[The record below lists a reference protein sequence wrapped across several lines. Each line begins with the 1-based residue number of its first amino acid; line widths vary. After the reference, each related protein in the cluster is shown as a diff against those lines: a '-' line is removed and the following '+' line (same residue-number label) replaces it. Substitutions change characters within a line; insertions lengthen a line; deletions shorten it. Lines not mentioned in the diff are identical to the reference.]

1 MFMILRLGLK
11 NIDFLGKMKAEKF
24 ACAAVSGYVPN
35 HERNH
40 CYLKEG
46 AYEFFRNVKILE
58 GRM

>member
-24 ACAAVSGYVPN
+24 VCTAVSGYVPN

-40 CYLKEG
+40 FIII
-46 AYEFFRNVKILE
+46 EFLLRFEKAE
-58 GRM
+58 TFKK

>member
-24 ACAAVSGYVPN
+24 ACTAVSGYVPN

-40 CYLKEG
+40 RYLKEG
-46 AYEFFRNVKILE
+46 AYEFF
-58 GRM
+58 